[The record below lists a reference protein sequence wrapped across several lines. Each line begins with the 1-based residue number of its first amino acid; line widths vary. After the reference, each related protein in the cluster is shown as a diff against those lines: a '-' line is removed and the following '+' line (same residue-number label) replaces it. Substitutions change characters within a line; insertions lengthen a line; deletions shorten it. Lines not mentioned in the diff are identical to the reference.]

1 MAEREGF
8 EPPELSLN
16 GFQDRRLKPLGHLSV
31 PENSFPPQR
40 TLPWTIKHS
49 LLCRAYFLGTIVP
62 APPIYFLSTSGTS
75 TVPSGS

>member
-1 MAEREGF
+1 
-8 EPPELSLN
+8 
-16 GFQDRRLKPLGHLSV
+16 
-31 PENSFPPQR
+31 
-40 TLPWTIKHS
+40 LPWTIKHS